1 MLLTTTE
8 ALAYSPATL
17 NCGYRRRVP
26 EAAPLCLFAMSCV
39 SNKSLSQSYAG
50 GCQSRTGRGR
60 RSGKFEQLTGPGT
73 CSKLSTVLVAG
84 LLLLVSGC
92 ASVAL
97 SPSSWQLPSFSSQP
111 LSPGTPGWWKKNKQ
125 QAELVPGEGFRVA
138 GYEGYFDDQG
148 RSIQTSVAKVVHQ
161 EKKDKGL
168 LKDVN
173 VQHTVEAVR
182 TRVGL
187 GEDQQ
192 LAQQAF
198 SEGEDLFRS
207 QQYAEAAKQ
216 FKHAIARGP
225 GSQIEQDAM
234 FYKAE
239 SLFYAKQYPD
249 AVDAYEKLLK
259 EYPNSS
265 HLNQVVRR
273 QFDIARYWEKHH
285 QYKPR
290 WTITPNALDETRPL
304 FDTLGRALKTYEN
317 IRLNDPTGPLA
328 DDAIMA
334 TANSHFL
341 RGRYEDADYHYQL
354 LRREYPRSEH
364 QYEAHILGLRCKLR
378 RYQGPDYGEAPLQE
392 AKKLVKQLKVQFGG
406 ELTSEQRD
414 RLAEDQAEINQQLAL
429 RHYKMAKY
437 YDDTKYYGS
446 AKFYYAQI
454 ARDFPKTEL
463 ATASLTRLAE
473 LSGKPDHPGTN
484 VQWLLDLFPENAE
497 RTAIAQVPLIETDST
512 MRLARQPK
520 TGDIK
525 SDETPLRR

>member
-1 MLLTTTE
+1 MLRVFNKIPT
-8 ALAYSPATL
+8 ALI
-17 NCGYRRRVP
+17 
-26 EAAPLCLFAMSCV
+26 
-39 SNKSLSQSYAG
+39 
-50 GCQSRTGRGR
+50 
-60 RSGKFEQLTGPGT
+60 
-73 CSKLSTVLVAG
+73 AG
-84 LLLLVSGC
+84 LLLLASGC

-97 SPSSWQLPSFSSQP
+97 DPSSWQLPTFASQSA
-111 LSPGTPGWWKKNKQ
+111 SPGTPGWWKQHKR

-148 RSIQTSVAKVVHQ
+148 RPIQTNVAKTVHQ
-161 EKKDKGL
+161 EAEEDKGI
-168 LKDVN
+168 LKDVGML
-173 VQHTVEAVR
+173 QTVAAVR

-198 SEGEDLFRS
+198 AEGEDLFRR
-207 QQYAEAAKQ
+207 QEYAEAAKQ
-216 FKHAIARGP
+216 FKQAIARGP
-225 GSQIEQDAM
+225 GSKLEQDAM

-239 SLFYAKQYPD
+239 SLFFAKQYPD
-249 AVDAYEKLLK
+249 AIDAYDKLLK
-259 EYPNSS
+259 EHPNSS
-265 HLNQVVRR
+265 HLDEVVRR

-285 QYKPR
+285 QYKPH
-290 WTITPNALDETRPL
+290 WAVTPNALDKTRPL

-341 RGRYEDADYHYQL
+341 RGRYEDADYNYQL

-378 RYQGPDYGEAPLQE
+378 RYQGADYDEAPLRE
-392 AKKLVKQLKVQFGG
+392 AKQLVKQLKVQFGG

-414 RLAEDQAEINQQLAL
+414 RLVEDQGEINHQLAL

-437 YDDTKYYGS
+437 YDDTKHYGS

-454 ARDFPKTEL
+454 ARDYPKTEL
-463 ATASLTRLAE
+463 ATTSLNRLAE
-473 LSGKPDHPGTN
+473 LGGKLDHPESN
-484 VQWLLDLFPENAE
+484 IKWLLDIFPENAE
-497 RTAIAQVPLIETDST
+497 RTAIAQVPLIEADST
-512 MRLARQPK
+512 LRLARQPN
-520 TGDIK
+520 TGDLQA
-525 SDETPLRR
+525 DETPLRR